1 MKISKIVVPAAILIF
16 SFVLIL
22 ANRIIFKADSQVE
35 KEYRYLS
42 LFSEVVAQVKTNYVE
57 EVDPAEK
64 FPGAFSGMLSS
75 LDPFSSYLDIA
86 KTKTYYAYRSGRYC
100 DCGIFGTKT
109 HNYFFITDVIP
120 NSPAA
125 RAGLKYG
132 DIIKAVN
139 GISLYGQSFWEMYL
153 SLLSAEPQN
162 IQLTLFNKKNSR
174 ETRKVELQTRL
185 MNMHTTVSPIQHD
198 ILLVKLSHF
207 DDAAVALLKEKL
219 STYGTLY
226 KNKPLKLII
235 DLRTYCSG
243 DLESFRQITRL
254 FFKNKIAL
262 TLQQKKGKEEIFPE
276 IKEKNTL
283 EYKAV
288 VIINSSTRFYGELL
302 AAIFKN
308 PGTGTASPP
317 PVTLVGTITQGFIAQ
332 SIQVP
337 LPDKSSALV
346 TYGLFYLNGKPTAS
360 QAIKPDIVIKE
371 EDNDR
376 IIDKCIAIFALD
388 AAPGSPA
395 DE

>member
-1 MKISKIVVPAAILIF
+1 VLPCIPAA
-16 SFVLIL
+16 
-22 ANRIIFKADSQVE
+22 
-35 KEYRYLS
+35 
-42 LFSEVVAQVKTNYVE
+42 T
-57 EVDPAEK
+57 
-64 FPGAFSGMLSS
+64 
-75 LDPFSSYLDIA
+75 
-86 KTKTYYAYRSGRYC
+86 
-100 DCGIFGTKT
+100 
-109 HNYFFITDVIP
+109 ITI
-120 NSPAA
+120 
-125 RAGLKYG
+125 
-132 DIIKAVN
+132 
-139 GISLYGQSFWEMYL
+139 
-153 SLLSAEPQN
+153 QN
-162 IQLTLFNKKNSR
+162 
-174 ETRKVELQTRL
+174 
-185 MNMHTTVSPIQHD
+185 D

-243 DLESFRQITRL
+243 DLESFKQITRL

-262 TLQQKKGKEEIFPE
+262 TLQQKEGKEEIFPE

-308 PGTGTASPP
+308 PGTGTAPVP

-376 IIDKCIAIFALD
+376 IIDKCMAIFALD

>member
-1 MKISKIVVPAAILIF
+1 MKISKIVVPAVILVF

-64 FPGAFSGMLSS
+64 FPGAFSAMLSS

-153 SLLSAEPQN
+153 SLLSSEPQN
-162 IQLTLFNKKNSR
+162 IRLTLFNKKNSR

-308 PGTGTASPP
+308 PGTGTASTP
-317 PVTLVGTITQGFIAQ
+317 PVTLVGTITQGFIA
-332 SIQVP
+332 
-337 LPDKSSALV
+337 
-346 TYGLFYLNGKPTAS
+346 
-360 QAIKPDIVIKE
+360 
-371 EDNDR
+371 
-376 IIDKCIAIFALD
+376 
-388 AAPGSPA
+388 
-395 DE
+395 